1 MIADKTMVV
10 DGITYNKGD
19 EIPDLGSWECIES
32 VGMQRV
38 YRGLSTDVNKLPK
51 YDSLDSG
58 SKALC
63 VDTSE
68 LYAYLSSTK
77 TWYKLK
83 SGGGGG
89 GDYDIATEGEVQEAI
104 SELDDL

>member
-10 DGITYNKGD
+10 DGITYNKGE
-19 EIPDLGSWECIES
+19 EIPDLGSWECIRSE
-32 VGMQRV
+32 GMQRF
-38 YRGLSTDVNKLPK
+38 YYGLSMDVNKLPK
-51 YDSLDSG
+51 YDCLDSG
-58 SKALC
+58 SKAQC
-63 VDTSE
+63 TDTGE
-68 LYAYLSSTK
+68 VYAYLSSTK

-89 GDYDIATEGEVQEAI
+89 DYDIATEAEVQEAI